1 MSAQI
6 DIVRPYGGDFQE
18 IFRNPVALI
27 GAIVGTGLTL
37 ALLTLLAIFLDVDC
51 VDNFKK
57 AWSAQGRQV
66 YTEDFQAAADEEC
79 GDDPKCLARLEATWK
94 DEDKRLYTLEFQ
106 LAVTEACPAET
117 DEDEFEIEFEPGALV
132 KLGQEI
138 EEKEL
143 PEKIITQETREEEA
157 TVEETVT
164 EEEDAKPKEEPE
176 KEPEEKPKKDI
187 VPPKEKKDKKLPTSK
202 MPTKKNTPYD
212 DLPTVDYQK
221 GDPFGDPGGWSDRAK
236 DGDPWATSVM
246 KALNNMEV
254 GAYAAKAG
262 GGNFKFQLTLCKD
275 GSIQRVNKKGG
286 SAPPDLQNA
295 VLLALERLKLPKP
308 PPDVAK
314 KMKSN
319 CAKIRYTFVW
329 SAGNVK

>member
-1 MSAQI
+1 MNAQS
-6 DIVRPYGGDFQE
+6 DIIRPYGGDFRE
-18 IFRNPVALI
+18 VFRNPTALV
-27 GAIVGTGLTL
+27 GAIIGTGLTL
-37 ALLTLLAIFLDVDC
+37 ALMTLMAIFLNVDC
-51 VDNFKK
+51 VDTFNQ
-57 AWSAQGRQV
+57 AWVAQGRPM
-66 YTEDFQAAADEEC
+66 YTDDFETAAEEEC
-79 GDDPKCLARLEATWK
+79 GDDPQCRTRLESTWK
-94 DEDKRLYTLEFQ
+94 EEDRRLYTLEYQ

-117 DEDEFEIEFEPGALV
+117 DEDEYEIEFEPGTLV

-143 PEKIITQETREEEA
+143 PEKIITQETREEEE
-157 TVEETVT
+157 TVQETVT
-164 EEEDAKPKEEPE
+164 EEEDAKPKEEPP
-176 KEPEEKPKKDI
+176 EPEEEPKKTDKP
-187 VPPKEKKDKKLPTSK
+187 PPKEKKDKKLPTSK

-221 GDPFGDPGGWSDRAK
+221 GDPFGDPGGWSDLKK
-236 DGDPWATSVM
+236 DGDPWATAVM

-254 GAYAAKAG
+254 GAYAAKSDG
-262 GGNFKFQLTLCKD
+262 GVFKFQLSLCKD
-275 GSIQRVNKKGG
+275 GSIERVNKKGG

-314 KMKSN
+314 QMKSN